1 MKYEIE
7 KLNNDLEVIFV
18 DLPGSSAAT
27 AQIWFR
33 AGSTLEDKEDHG
45 IAHFLEHMFFK
56 GTPTRPGAMIA
67 HEVESFGGEVNAF
80 TSFDYTCYYINT
92 PNSHLNQTVDILL
105 DMVSNPMFKEEELIP
120 EREVVFEE
128 YRRSQDNP
136 NQFSFQKIQKSCFSG
151 GYAHPILGNE
161 KTIKSFTQ
169 DQLRKFRNKHYNN
182 SNAFLVV
189 AGDMREKKTILK
201 TIEKFELPK
210 GEATARPAF
219 KLKKKPAI
227 EIHNK
232 DVRMC
237 QLTLTIQSP
246 SADSAM
252 AAAED
257 LAYNTLGHGE
267 TSPLHKDLVLDGSIA
282 NSCSSSTMFFS
293 EGGIHFLR
301 VNYPIENHKKVMSK
315 LQKTLTTVIKDGLT
329 QEDITKIKNQ
339 YVSSKVYEKE
349 SIESFSFSL
358 GNSYAQTQDLENENE
373 FVKKVKKTSL
383 KEVNNAYKHIFS
395 RPIHLSLQLPK
406 GLKSKDYKS
415 DLEKFQKSFTKFA
428 VAEKKAKLKVTK
440 SKFDPSALTV
450 ELKPGITLLYRHNP
464 MTPTFVMHAYLK
476 GGLTEE
482 TTKNNGIYNLTS
494 SQLNK
499 GYKGI
504 KQEALKHDLENKSAM
519 LGYFSGKNA
528 YGLTLHGQSEHTED
542 LVKHFMGTLLT
553 PSFPNKSLTHEKKL
567 IMRNIEA
574 QQEDATRH
582 CFKAA
587 TEALFEKHPYS
598 RSVIGTEKTVK
609 SLKRIDLEKL
619 HQKNV
624 RSKEM
629 LLTYCGDLSL
639 EEVMDHISE
648 YVNTLPK
655 RAVKPLKAKKV
666 NTMKEQVFHKD
677 FDREQ
682 TQIFVGTQSPSLNK
696 KENTVLKM
704 LTTHLSG
711 QSSELFVDVRD
722 RKGLCYVAQPV
733 HMNALEAGY
742 WGIYMA
748 SGHDKVEQAIEAIKS
763 IIDKTRENGLSED
776 EFNRIKIMIEGQ
788 NQINLQVNEDY
799 ANVYS
804 VPTLQGQGLDY
815 FHKSNEQIKNLSY
828 KDFQTGIKKVLSKKW
843 ITVTVG
849 R

>member
-1 MKYEIE
+1 MKYEID
-7 KLNNDLEVIFV
+7 KLKNDLEVIFV

-67 HEVESFGGEVNAF
+67 HEVESFGGEINAF

-92 PNSHLNQTVDILL
+92 PNSHLNQTVNILL
-105 DMVSNPMFKEEELIP
+105 DMVSNPMFKEEDLIP

-169 DQLRKFRNKHYNN
+169 DQLKKFRNKYYNN
-182 SNAFLVV
+182 SNSFLVV
-189 AGDMREKKTILK
+189 AGDMREKAKIIK
-201 TIEKFELPK
+201 TIENFSLPE
-210 GEATARPAF
+210 GQATDRPAF

-246 SADSAM
+246 SMDSAK

-267 TSPLHKDLVLDGSIA
+267 SSPLHKGLVLDGSIA
-282 NSCSSSTMFFS
+282 NNCASSTMFFS
-293 EGGIHFLR
+293 KGGIHFLR
-301 VNYPIENHKKVMSK
+301 VNYPVENHKKVMTR
-315 LQKTLTTVIKDGLT
+315 LQKTLANVINKGLT

-339 YVSSKVYEKE
+339 YVAAKLYEKE

-358 GNSYAQTQDLENENE
+358 GSSYAQTLDLENENE

-383 KEVNNAYKHIFS
+383 KQVNNAYKDIFS

-406 GLKSKDYKS
+406 GLKAKDYKS
-415 DLEKFQKSFTKFA
+415 DLEKFQKSFAKYA
-428 VAEKKAKLKVTK
+428 KAQKEEKLKVTK
-440 SKFDPSALTV
+440 SKYDPSALTV
-450 ELKPGITLLYRHNP
+450 ELKPGITLLYRNNP
-464 MTPTFVMHAYLK
+464 MTPTFVMHAYIK
-476 GGLTEE
+476 GALTEE
-482 TTKNNGIYNLTS
+482 LPKNNGIYNLMT
-494 SQLNK
+494 SQLTK
-499 GYKGI
+499 GYKGMP
-504 KQEALKHDLENKSAM
+504 QEKLKHDLESKSAM
-519 LGYFSGKNA
+519 LGHFSGKNA
-528 YGLTLHGQSEHTED
+528 FGLTLHGQTEHYKA
-542 LVKHFMGTLLT
+542 LVKHFMGSLLT
-553 PSFPNKSLTHEKKL
+553 PAFPNKSLTHEKKL
-567 IMRNIEA
+567 ILRNLEA
-574 QQEDATRH
+574 QKEDATRH

-587 TEALFEKHPYS
+587 TEELFKGHPYA
-598 RSVIGTEKTVK
+598 RGIIGSEKTVK
-609 SLKRIDLEKL
+609 ALKKADLEAL
-619 HQKNV
+619 HGKNLK
-624 RSKEM
+624 SKEM
-629 LLTYCGDLSL
+629 LFTYCGDLSL
-639 EEVMDHISE
+639 EEVIEHLSPYID
-648 YVNTLPK
+648 TLKK
-655 RAVKPLKAKKV
+655 RPAKPLKAKKV
-666 NTMKEQVFHKD
+666 TPMKSKNIHID

-682 TQIFVGTQSPSLNK
+682 TQIFIGTQSPSLNK
-696 KENTVLKM
+696 KENVVLKM

-748 SGHDKVEQAIEAIKS
+748 SGHDKVDQAVDAIKA
-763 IIDKTRENGLSED
+763 IIQKTKENGLTED
-776 EFNRIKIMIEGQ
+776 EFNRIKVMIEGQ

-815 FHKSNEQIKNLSY
+815 FHKSNEQISTLSY
-828 KDFQTGIKKVLSKKW
+828 EEFQKNIKKVLSKNW